1 MHGDA
6 RRRPPPPAFPTVQS
20 AVRTQ
25 PGRAGRGSAHTWP
38 FAQRRQARSLLGVRG
53 ALGWA
58 HSPFMRTLGH
68 PCPSGPCPVAMGQHA
83 KEPLCRRRP
92 LDPPPGGPSPCAAPG
107 PEAELWGRGSRSR
120 EPAPPREAP
129 ESRAWALS
137 APRIPSPRGELPRDG
152 AGHVHARTHVCTQ
165 PHTYTLR
172 ASHVTCAPHAYAC
185 AHTTQR
191 SLTRAHPP
199 CTAHAHA
206 PPCTPL
212 ETPRL
217 PP

>member
-1 MHGDA
+1 MHGA
-6 RRRPPPPAFPTVQS
+6 GPHRLRSQRSRVLS
-20 AVRTQ
+20 AHS
-25 PGRAGRGSAHTWP
+25 RAGRGSAHTWP

-68 PCPSGPCPVAMGQHA
+68 PCPSGPCPVAIGQHA
-83 KEPLCRRRP
+83 KGPLCQQRP

-107 PEAELWGRGSRSR
+107 PEAEPTTLRGRGSRSR
-120 EPAPPREAP
+120 EPAPPREAL

-137 APRIPSPRGELPRDG
+137 APRIPSPRGELLRDG

-172 ASHVTCAPHAYAC
+172 ASHVTRAPHAYAC

-191 SLTRAHPP
+191 SLTRVHPP

-212 ETPRL
+212 EPPRL